1 MIKEWQIPSTIEIL
15 MEMRSL
21 GTLSIVVSG
30 IIKDLIDQENS
41 SIQAPVVQKSVIE
54 KPANNL
60 CKSLPNVAGQDT
72 IRSSQAEFVDP
83 KSPSKSIETKS
94 STSTLGGG
102 NETRAKVPVAPQPV

>member
-1 MIKEWQIPSTIEIL
+1 MINEWQISSTIEVL
-15 MEMRSL
+15 MEMRSS
-21 GTLSIVVSG
+21 GNLSDVVSG

-72 IRSSQAEFVDP
+72 IRSFQAELSNQNSLARAQRLNLVLLRSGDN
-83 KSPSKSIETKS
+83 KTKI
-94 STSTLGGG
+94 
-102 NETRAKVPVAPQPV
+102 KVPVVPQPV

>member
-15 MEMRSL
+15 MEMRSS

-72 IRSSQAEFVDP
+72 IRPSQAEIVEP
-83 KSPSKSIETKS
+83 KFPGKSTETKS
-94 STSTLGGG
+94 STSTLGG
-102 NETRAKVPVAPQPV
+102 NKTNAKMLVASQPV

>member
-15 MEMRSL
+15 MEMRSS

-72 IRSSQAEFVDP
+72 IRSFQAELSNQNSLARAQRLNLVLLRSGDN
-83 KSPSKSIETKS
+83 KTKI
-94 STSTLGGG
+94 
-102 NETRAKVPVAPQPV
+102 KVPVVPQPV